1 MATGGEESD
10 NISRQRCLEVGAKKS
25 EARRRERNAQNETQ
39 NTEEEEKNTERNTEQ
54 NREQKTAT
62 KALSDT
68 RLPRLGAC
76 NCLSLSDGPISLAS
90 PKDNYLLPTTTHGYK
105 KSV

>member
-25 EARRRERNAQNETQ
+25 EARRREKNAENETQ
-39 NTEEEEKNTERNTEQ
+39 NTEEEEKNTEQREQ